1 MGTRRLVI
9 ELNHLPLYA
18 LSLNSRVHWA
28 ERYSLSKKAGSE
40 VENLVRSELSG
51 WVCGET
57 PMDRARIS
65 LQFHTKGKRKHDYD
79 NLLSACKSYFDGFV
93 RAGVLVADDVDH
105 LEIGSMILY
114 RDGCESTIFKIEE
127 LEE

>member
-18 LSLNSRVHWA
+18 LSLNSRVHWSK
-28 ERYSLSKKAGSE
+28 RYSLSKKAGSE
-40 VENLVRSELSG
+40 VANLVKSELSG
-51 WVCGET
+51 WTCGED

-65 LQFHTKGKRKHDYD
+65 LQFHTKGTRKHDYD
-79 NLLSACKSYFDGFV
+79 NLLSACKAYFDGLV
-93 RAGVLVADDVDH
+93 QAGVLVDDDVDH

-114 RDGCESTIFKIEE
+114 RDGRESTIIKVEE